1 MVQLHSL
8 FYLKIWLP
16 TCTGTVASS
25 LQLCITPRV
34 RLPVCD
40 QIADLLAELADERS
54 TSESAS
60 QLLEAET
67 SERLRLEK
75 DMKDLQANKHEIY
88 IYERCTLKIY
98 SNFEV
103 QFIMTDMLCV
113 IIDWICAFQAK
124 FDAMKKQ
131 LESQEME
138 VMEARLMKTS
148 ELNGEMDID
157 DEDAG

>member
-1 MVQLHSL
+1 M
-8 FYLKIWLP
+8 
-16 TCTGTVASS
+16 
-25 LQLCITPRV
+25 QLCITPRV

-98 SNFEV
+98 SNSEV

-113 IIDWICAFQAK
+113 IID
-124 FDAMKKQ
+124 
-131 LESQEME
+131 
-138 VMEARLMKTS
+138 
-148 ELNGEMDID
+148 
-157 DEDAG
+157 